1 MRLPILLGLAVALAG
16 CGLIDSV
23 SGPRALSI
31 QKFDASP
38 DEVASGSSVTLSW
51 EVEGAEQ
58 VAIQGLGNVPPRG
71 TRTFPAYAS
80 ATYTLT
86 ARAGTSSATSSVAVT
101 VRGGGD
107 PFGDPFPTP
116 TPTPSPSASPTPGPS
131 PTPSPSPQPSPT
143 PSPDPTPTPGPA
155 GSCGVPA
162 ATVVKHC
169 SVGWEYPL
177 ALPEGQCIELNSVTV
192 DSDCPVVGGTQRS
205 VGFSITAKT
214 SLESLRWRSQASNAD
229 TVSPAG
235 GDLDVNGRT
244 NVLVSDTV
252 ASDALYIEVVDQNNK
267 VRLRFRL
274 KHKE

>member
-1 MRLPILLGLAVALAG
+1 MRLSVLVGLAVALTG

-23 SGPRALSI
+23 SGPKALSI

-38 DEVASGSSVTLSW
+38 DEVNSGSSVTLSW

-58 VAIQGLGNVPPRG
+58 VAIQGIGNVPPRG
-71 TRTFPAYAS
+71 TRSFPAYAS

-86 ARAGTSSATSSVAVT
+86 ARAGTNSATSSVAVT
-101 VRGGGD
+101 VRGTGN

-116 TPTPSPSASPTPGPS
+116 TPSPSPSASPTPGPTPS
-131 PTPSPSPQPSPT
+131 PTPQPGPT

-155 GSCGVPA
+155 GLCGVPA
-162 ATVVKHC
+162 STVVKHC
-169 SVGWEYPL
+169 SVGWEYPSP
-177 ALPEGQCIELNSVTV
+177 LPDGQCIELNNVTV
-192 DSDCPVVGGTQRS
+192 DADCPVVGGTQRS

-214 SLESLRWRSQASNAD
+214 SLTSLRWRSPQSNAD
-229 TVSPAG
+229 IVTPSS

-244 NVLVSDTV
+244 NVLANVSV
-252 ASDALYIEVVDQNNK
+252 ASDALFIEAVDNNGR